1 MILNLVLAAM
11 LFGPLV
17 LLRLFQITHTS
28 LIAGFDPLPNRKAPF
43 CENPKFVV
51 TLFAALTF
59 TGYLYLLYSLAVTFL
74 RYGLPPCESDEA
86 VFWSRMACSVGLFLG
101 GTLLFLPRKSSGFRC
116 AVAVGLPTVLCGV
129 QYLVIN
135 HNEQQQAAC
144 AARSLPEAM
153 AACRS
158 NTAHYRFSTSSE
170 GFATLTLIAPG
181 TTDRAWNCLTNWTYH
196 AESAPSLKIDESVY
210 AAARRRAKLNS
221 EM

>member
-1 MILNLVLAAM
+1 MILILVLAAV
-11 LFGPLV
+11 LSGPLV
-17 LLRLFQITHTS
+17 LLLLFKRTHTS
-28 LIAGFDPLPNRKAPF
+28 LIAVFDPHLHRKASF
-43 CENPKFVV
+43 WENPKFIV
-51 TLFAALTF
+51 TLFAASTVS
-59 TGYLYLLYSLAVTFL
+59 GYLYLLYSVAVTFL

-116 AVAVGLPTVLCGV
+116 AVAVGLPTVLFGA

-153 AACRS
+153 TVCRS
-158 NTAHYRFSTSSE
+158 NPAHYRFSTSSE

-181 TTDRAWNCLTNWTYH
+181 TTDRAWSCLTNWTYH
-196 AESAPSLKIDESVY
+196 AESAPSLKIDEGVY

>member
-1 MILNLVLAAM
+1 MILILVLAAM
-11 LFGPLV
+11 LSGPLV
-17 LLRLFQITHTS
+17 LLLLFKRTHTS
-28 LIAGFDPLPNRKAPF
+28 MIAGFDPPPNRRAPF
-43 CENPKFVV
+43 CENPKFFF
-51 TLFAALTF
+51 TLFSALTVS
-59 TGYLYLLYSLAVTFL
+59 GYLYLLYSLAVTFL
-74 RYGLPPCESDEA
+74 RYGLPPCKSDQA

-101 GTLLFLPRKSSGFRC
+101 GTLLFLPRKSTGFRC
-116 AVAVGLPTVLCGV
+116 AVAVGLPTVLFGV

-170 GFATLTLIAPG
+170 GSATLTLMAPG

-196 AESAPSLKIDESVY
+196 AEAAPSLKIDESVY
-210 AAARRRAKLNS
+210 AAARRRAKIHP